1 MQGDENEK
9 NMSRHDGR
17 ELPPQLVLFRE
28 EMIVAQRE
36 GIFEAATVPVQMLD
50 YQPIQPESA
59 PTPLNEGEQR
69 AADGVNIIRAN
80 GEETTVG
87 VLAPPTPPP
96 PMVVFSV
103 LGQAIGVMY
112 SEREGYVAQVLLQ
125 DNNARA
131 HTSLRLAFARAADK
145 GQLVSLFLAAVF
157 LIRDTEML
165 AIKASLHQQLR
176 ALDGQ
181 MNAMGRHENSAI
193 QLAAE
198 RWPFA
203 RLRLKEALDRLLDA
217 HGAKPASA
225 TRTAGP
231 ILFSTNPNPN

>member
-59 PTPLNEGEQR
+59 PTPLKEGEQR

-96 PMVVFSV
+96 MVVFSV
-103 LGQAIGVMY
+103 LGQAMGVMY
-112 SEREGYVAQVLLQ
+112 NEREGYVAQVLLQ
-125 DNNARA
+125 DNNVRA

-181 MNAMGRHENSAI
+181 MHAMGRHENSAM

-198 RWPFA
+198 HWPFE

-225 TRTAGP
+225 AP
-231 ILFSTNPNPN
+231 AKSAILFSTNPN